1 MVQRQIDPTVFAV
14 AGATPVVL
22 RAFYA
27 GLPAAIL
34 HDPIDDGWSP
44 LHVLAHLL
52 DTEDVIVGRM
62 RRIVEEERPFIRSID
77 ATARLLESGYLQRD
91 VESLLRDFAA
101 RRAEG
106 LAWLRAMTPAQ
117 LARLGDHD
125 EAGQISA
132 ADHAHQW
139 AFHDLMHL
147 KQAATMLQTRLERG
161 MGNTRRFYFDV

>member
-1 MVQRQIDPTVFAV
+1 VPGDLDEAVFAV
-14 AGATPVVL
+14 VGASSALL
-22 RAFYA
+22 RAFYSD
-27 GLPAAIL
+27 LPPDVL
-34 HDPIDDGWSP
+34 HEDLDDGWSP

-62 RRIVEEERPFIRSID
+62 RRIVEEQRPFIRSID
-77 ATARLLESGYLQRD
+77 ATGRLEASGYLQRD
-91 VESLLRDFAA
+91 VETLLRDFEV
-101 RRAEG
+101 RRAAG
-106 LAWLRAMTPAQ
+106 VAWLRSMSPAQ

-125 EAGQISA
+125 EAGEISA

-147 KQAATMLQTRLERG
+147 KQAMTMLQSRLERG

>member
-1 MVQRQIDPTVFAV
+1 MAAGEIDEGVFAV
-14 AGATPVVL
+14 VSATAELL

-27 GLPAAIL
+27 ELPAGVLNDAV
-34 HDPIDDGWSP
+34 DAGWSP
-44 LHVLAHLL
+44 LHVLGHLL

-77 ATARLLESGYLQRD
+77 APARLIESGYLQRD
-91 VESLLRDFAA
+91 VEILLRDFAK

-106 LAWLRAMTPAQ
+106 IAWLRSMSPAQ
-117 LARLGDHD
+117 LARLGEHD
-125 EAGQISA
+125 EVGEISA

-161 MGNTRRFYFDV
+161 MGNTHRFYFDV

>member
-1 MVQRQIDPTVFAV
+1 MSASKVDPTVFAV
-14 AGATPVVL
+14 AAATPALL

-27 GLPAAIL
+27 GLPAAVL
-34 HDPIDDGWSP
+34 HDPVDDGWSP

-62 RRIVEEERPFIRSID
+62 RRIVEEQRPFIPSID
-77 ATARLLESGYLQRD
+77 APARLEASGYLLRD
-91 VESLLRDFAA
+91 VETLLRDFAD

-106 LAWLRAMTPAQ
+106 VAWLRSMTPAQ

-139 AFHDLMHL
+139 AYHDLMHL